1 MRQTDM
7 PADESYVLIQTALDH
22 PIAIALAESLLQEAG
37 IPYFVPDQEVT
48 AREDNALGWWDVRI
62 PRDREFE
69 AREIVRSVETL
80 K

>member
-1 MRQTDM
+1 MS
-7 PADESYVLIQTALDH
+7 PDESRPDVLIQTALDH

-48 AREDNALGWWDVRI
+48 AREDDTLGWWNVRV
-62 PRDREFE
+62 PSDRESE
-69 AREIVRSVETL
+69 AREIVQHVEAL